1 MSKNRDIQL
10 TDHSTRFWF
19 PLRKRYAYD
28 PHIITNIISHE
39 KSHTK
44 HSCVTIPFM
53 MLYDL
58 MMVKMMTFK
67 KFQEPPFAAYRDYL
81 IPRMSLYASYDTLLL
96 DATWVDEVID
106 NGWSQSKGVFNPF
119 PTPGISPPH
128 ALLARDRR
136 RLPRPPPW
144 SPGDDRWLP
153 GTARGRGT
161 FASVTLRRDPTDLFK
176 FGAAGGQADGS
187 PKKSFKIGKH

>member
-1 MSKNRDIQL
+1 MEPDGGLGRLRVYRGVPTYTLQPYAVRMWILCFDLCGSVL
-10 TDHSTRFWF
+10 T
-19 PLRKRYAYD
+19 P
-28 PHIITNIISHE
+28 
-39 KSHTK
+39 
-44 HSCVTIPFM
+44 
-53 MLYDL
+53 
-58 MMVKMMTFK
+58 
-67 KFQEPPFAAYRDYL
+67 
-81 IPRMSLYASYDTLLL
+81 
-96 DATWVDEVID
+96 
-106 NGWSQSKGVFNPF
+106 
-119 PTPGISPPH
+119 SPP
-128 ALLARDRR
+128 RRFECTRPVRRGTVR